1 MTCCCHGEQCQ
12 AELVEALSNHDCPL
26 NVQMKSYYVY
36 ILQCSD
42 GSYYTGV
49 TNNVERRLYEHQEG
63 LIDGCYTHN
72 KRPVKL
78 VYMEEFSDVL
88 DAISREKQIKG
99 WSRKKKEALIAGDF
113 EKLVEL
119 AKGHSSTSSE

>member
-1 MTCCCHGEQCQ
+1 MR
-12 AELVEALSNHDCPL
+12 
-26 NVQMKSYYVY
+26 SYYIY

-49 TNNVERRLYEHQEG
+49 TNNVERRFYEHQEG

-78 VYMEEFSDVL
+78 KYVEEFSDVRE
-88 DAISREKQIKG
+88 AIGREKQIKG
-99 WSRKKKEALIAGDF
+99 WNRKKKEALIRGDF
-113 EKLVEL
+113 EKLIEL
-119 AKGHSSTSSE
+119 AKGHPSTSSG